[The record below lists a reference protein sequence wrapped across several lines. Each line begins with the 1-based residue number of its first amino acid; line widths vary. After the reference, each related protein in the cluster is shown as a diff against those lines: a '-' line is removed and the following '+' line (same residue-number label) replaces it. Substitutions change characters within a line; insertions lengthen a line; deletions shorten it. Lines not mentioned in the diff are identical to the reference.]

1 MAKQGKSAPGRG
13 FGFGKRSPGQH
24 DQAGNRPQA
33 AFHSRR
39 LSGNQRWVLQ
49 KSTPANVGDGELRA
63 KVSFDVGRSEQP
75 GGKFKKFR
83 TAPGNGFQIRERL
96 KQCCPARFEFGQV
109 GT

>member
-1 MAKQGKSAPGRG
+1 MAKQGKSPPGRG

-49 KSTPANVGDGELRA
+49 KSTPSNVGDGELRA
-63 KVSFDVGRSEQP
+63 KVEMLEKQVEALAKD
-75 GGKFKKFR
+75 KR
-83 TAPGNGFQIRERL
+83 TPANAEGLIEKIDALESAL
-96 KQCCPARFEFGQV
+96 KAMQV
-109 GT
+109 PS